1 MRDRETQSVWNHIDG
16 KAFQGPLTGKRL
28 RMIPLLQTT
37 WGAWLNANRATTI
50 LSSDTPYQDR
60 YREPQI
66 GLFSY
71 DETQYGDDRL
81 PSNTLIVGV
90 EVNETYKGYT
100 LQAIVNAGGVFNDE
114 IGGEPVVVAY
124 DETTGT
130 GIAYNRR
137 IGDQVIFFET
147 ATGPNGILLLK
158 DAETGS
164 LWDLSGNGFVGSLS
178 NDHDLVF
185 VPSIISEWYGWS
197 AYHPQTELFASE

>member
-1 MRDRETQSVWNHIDG
+1 MDG

-37 WGAWLNANRATTI
+37 WEAWLNANPATTI
-50 LSSDTPYQDR
+50 LSSDTPYQHR
-60 YREPQI
+60 YQERRI

-71 DETQYGDDRL
+71 DETKYGDDRL

-90 EVNETYKGYT
+90 EVDETYRGYT
-100 LQAIVNAGGVFNDE
+100 LQALVDGGGVFNDE
-114 IGGEPVVVAY
+114 IDGEPVVVAY

-130 GIAYNRR
+130 GIAYSRR
-137 IGDQVIFFET
+137 VGEKVISFEK
-147 ATGPNGILLLK
+147 AKGPNGILLLK

-197 AYHPQTELFASE
+197 AYHPQTGLFASE